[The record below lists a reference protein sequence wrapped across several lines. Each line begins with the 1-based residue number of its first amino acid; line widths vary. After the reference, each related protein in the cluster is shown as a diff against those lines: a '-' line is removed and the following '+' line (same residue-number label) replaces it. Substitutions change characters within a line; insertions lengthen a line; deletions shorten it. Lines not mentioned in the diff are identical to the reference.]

1 MSTNK
6 MDLQSIKHDV
16 RLFTKTPEDIESI
29 WRMWQ
34 AVFPDWPIALERL
47 QKMLF
52 VLPGH
57 QYLHDK
63 GFCLSFLEGGAEGKI
78 AAVGVVPEY
87 RGNGLGTDLLARAV
101 LGLKDAARGGEGGGE
116 LRSVEVGSSTPRF
129 WPQMPRAFSQQA
141 RDFFLHRG
149 ITPFSRFSHPRFLFF
164 FVLIFGRLRSVRVR
178 GA

>member
-1 MSTNK
+1 

-87 RGNGLGTDLLARAV
+87 RGNGLGTDLLARAWCRSI
-101 LGLKDAARGGEGGGE
+101 GATGSGRICWRGRCSG
-116 LRSVEVGSSTPRF
+116 
-129 WPQMPRAFSQQA
+129 
-141 RDFFLHRG
+141 
-149 ITPFSRFSHPRFLFF
+149 
-164 FVLIFGRLRSVRVR
+164 
-178 GA
+178 